1 MKKITS
7 LLLLGILFLASCT
20 KQDLPV
26 PQQETLS
33 NQVAT
38 TSVQSNS
45 VVEGPYAYVF
55 IEPKSKNVLVSN
67 TMKTVNSA
75 VLGFRGFNNGIAI
88 STANR
93 NDLLGYLNMNLWTS
107 GQLPTIMSTPI
118 PTVTG
123 GTDSFALRTYTPTV
137 GKFKKIRITKSVVNE
152 WAWVTVV
159 VPTQYALVGNKIGFV
174 GVKGNKIVTS
184 TNNTTNGVTTWTMN
198 PIVSS
203 YTFNYTGNKIPQGSY
218 KVYTTFTSSHM
229 NIPFQNFDYI
239 ELRGL

>member
-7 LLLLGILFLASCT
+7 LLLVGILFLASCT
-20 KQDLPV
+20 KQDIPV

-33 NQVAT
+33 NQVET
-38 TSVQSNS
+38 TTVQSNS
-45 VVEGPYAYVF
+45 VSEGSFAYVF

-67 TMKTVNSA
+67 TMKTVNPA
-75 VLGFRGFNNGIAI
+75 VLGFKGFNNGIAI
-88 STANR
+88 STANK

-107 GQLPTIMSTPI
+107 GQLPTVMSTPI
-118 PTVTG
+118 PTSTG
-123 GTDSFALRTYTPTV
+123 GVDSFALSTYTPTV

-152 WAWVTVV
+152 WAWITVV
-159 VPTQYALVGNKIGFV
+159 VPSQYALVGNKLSYV
-174 GVKGNKIVTS
+174 AVKNNKIVS
-184 TNNTTNGVTTWTMN
+184 AGNNLPTTITMN

>member
-107 GQLPTIMSTPI
+107 GQLPTIMSTP
-118 PTVTG
+118 
-123 GTDSFALRTYTPTV
+123 TV
-137 GKFKKIRITKSVVNE
+137 GKFKKIKITKSVVNE

>member
-1 MKKITS
+1 MRKIAS
-7 LLLLGILFLASCT
+7 LLLVGILFLASCT
-20 KQDLPV
+20 KQDIPT

-33 NQVAT
+33 SSVAT
-38 TSVQSNS
+38 TSVQTNS
-45 VVEGPYAYVF
+45 VSEGPFAYVF
-55 IEPKSKNVLVSN
+55 IEPKSKNALVS
-67 TMKTVNSA
+67 TAMKTVNPA

-88 STANR
+88 STANK
-93 NDLLGYLNMNLWTS
+93 NDLLGYLNMSSWTN
-107 GQLPTIMSTPI
+107 GQLPTVLTTPI

-123 GTDSFALRTYTPTV
+123 GVDSFALRTYTPTA
-137 GKFKKIRITKSVVNE
+137 GKFKKIRITKSTVNE

-159 VPTQYALVGNKIGFV
+159 VPSQYALVGNKIAFV
-174 GVKGNKIVTS
+174 GVKSNRIVTS
-184 TNNTTNGVTTWTMN
+184 TNASANYVTTISMN

>member
-7 LLLLGILFLASCT
+7 LLLVGILFLASCT
-20 KQDLPV
+20 KQDIPV
-26 PQQETLS
+26 PQQESLS
-33 NQVAT
+33 NSVST

-45 VVEGPYAYVF
+45 VTEGPFAYVF
-55 IEPKSKNVLVSN
+55 IEPKSKNALVS
-67 TMKTVNSA
+67 TAMKTVNST
-75 VLGFRGFNNGIAI
+75 VSGFRGFNNGIAI
-88 STANR
+88 STANK
-93 NDLLGYLNMNLWTS
+93 NDVLGYLNMNLWTN
-107 GQLPTIMSTPI
+107 GQLPTVMSTPI
-118 PTVTG
+118 PTSTG
-123 GTDSFALRTYTPTV
+123 GVDSFALRTYTPTA

-159 VPTQYALVGNKIGFV
+159 VPSQYALVGNKISYV
-174 GVKGNKIVTS
+174 AVKNNKIVS
-184 TNNTTNGVTTWTMN
+184 AGNNLPTTFTMN
-198 PIVSS
+198 PIISS

>member
-1 MKKITS
+1 MKKIAS
-7 LLLLGILFLASCT
+7 LLLVGILFLASCT
-20 KQDLPV
+20 KQDIPT

-33 NQVAT
+33 SSVVT
-38 TSVQSNS
+38 TSVQTNS
-45 VVEGPYAYVF
+45 VSEGPFAYVF
-55 IEPKSKNVLVSN
+55 IEPKSKNALVS
-67 TMKTVNSA
+67 TAMKSVNPA

-88 STANR
+88 STANK
-93 NDLLGYLNMNLWTS
+93 NDLLGYLNMSSWAN
-107 GQLPTIMSTPI
+107 GQLPTVLTTPI
-118 PTVTG
+118 PTTSG
-123 GTDSFALRTYTPTV
+123 GVDSFALRTYTPSA
-137 GKFKKIRITKSVVNE
+137 GKFKKIRITKSIVNE

-159 VPTQYALVGNKIGFV
+159 VPSQYPLTGNKLSYV
-174 GVKGNKIVTS
+174 AVKNNKIVS
-184 TNNTTNGVTTWTMN
+184 AGNNLPTTLTMN

>member
-7 LLLLGILFLASCT
+7 LLLLGILFLVSCT

-45 VVEGPYAYVF
+45 VSEGPYAYVF

-67 TMKTVNSA
+67 AMKTVNSA
-75 VLGFRGFNNGIAI
+75 VLGFRGFSNGIAI
-88 STANR
+88 STANK
-93 NDLLGYLNMNLWTS
+93 NDLMGYLNMSLWTN
-107 GQLPTIMSTPI
+107 GQLPTVMSTPI

-123 GTDSFALRTYTPTV
+123 GTDSFALRTYTPTA
-137 GKFKKIRITKSVVNE
+137 GKFKKIRITNSVVNE
-152 WAWVTVV
+152 YAWVTVV
-159 VPTQYALVGNKIGFV
+159 VPAQYALTTNQISYVA
-174 GVKGNKIVTS
+174 VKNNKIVS
-184 TNNTTNGVTTWTMN
+184 TGSNLPTTFNMN
-198 PIVSS
+198 PVVSS

-218 KVYTTFTSSHM
+218 KVYTTFTSSQM